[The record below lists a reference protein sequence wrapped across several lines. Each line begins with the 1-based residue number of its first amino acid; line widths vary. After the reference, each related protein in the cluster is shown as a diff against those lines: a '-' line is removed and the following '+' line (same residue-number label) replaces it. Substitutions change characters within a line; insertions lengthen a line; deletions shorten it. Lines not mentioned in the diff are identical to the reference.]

1 MVLGFSVGF
10 SGSTGDTG
18 LLGVGFVWVTLT
30 VLENVEVS
38 VEYVQNVDVISEWLE
53 VITEVTGQYVV

>member
-53 VITEVTGQYVV
+53 VVT